1 MMLFLEQESYLSC
14 INLVYNKLFE
24 CPSEVCS
31 SYIFSAHRK
40 FDYRDK
46 FIHMIEVV
54 YTKIHSE
61 TKING
66 LLSDPFTLYQKYTK
80 DVYS

>member
-1 MMLFLEQESYLSC
+1 
-14 INLVYNKLFE
+14 
-24 CPSEVCS
+24 
-31 SYIFSAHRK
+31 
-40 FDYRDK
+40 
-46 FIHMIEVV
+46 MIEVV

-80 DVYS
+80 DVHS